1 MISRK
6 LGITAGAGVLLLG
19 SGLYFMYS
27 LFAAQGQG
35 ELATAPLNSVSSAP
49 PAFIMAVD
57 DSNSMTFE
65 RIFVGGDGRMQW
77 NSKNSSFFNSA
88 GVFFDVGASCP
99 NAAVDC
105 FVYLF
110 PHNGYNSSYSPGRA
124 IPPLDEFGFARSPTY
139 NAGYFN
145 PAVKYD
151 PWRKSD
157 GVGAASLWAAAV
169 PGTTRADP
177 RSDFATGYNVTY
189 NMASSRA
196 VSSESFGIVTGMTLP
211 KGTVYYSDGEICNTT
226 YTVVINNRNQT
237 FSNKD
242 GLPDAKKKWVEL
254 ASDWK
259 APTSCLVPLQ
269 YFPATFYLPADAPAP
284 AGYKT
289 ANANRPVIA
298 NACGPGCDMRRY
310 TITSNNYDSGYDDAI
325 KNFANWFQYHR
336 NRILSMVGSSSHA
349 MGEIEN
355 MRVGYFTINNL
366 VDVTMYDV
374 KLQRAELYKK
384 IYSLGP
390 NGGTPNRGAV
400 DFLGKQFRRTDA
412 GAPVAL
418 ACQRNGGMLFTDGY
432 TNTTSTV
439 PKGTDYGNAD
449 SSGTTHFSG
458 APFGDNYKN
467 TIADIAAAYYD
478 GPLVPLR
485 TDANFPAGQ
494 VPVSKQC
501 QTLSKTSPDWKRLDC
516 QPDLHMNFYG
526 VTLGAQGKIYEV
538 NQAATKDPYTN
549 APNWNG
555 NGDPMDSDDGRVIDE
570 LWHAAINTRGEF
582 INAKTPAEVTAAMRR
597 VLSAVAAGSSP
608 SGSIA
613 LTGARIGAGSL
624 TVTPTY
630 EVANEGTDWFSRL
643 AANQVTVDPGTQAA
657 VYTPIWE
664 ASTKFPLAAARKI
677 YFADGTGISEF
688 TTPKVTLDLLCSTP
702 SDRYPGMSRCDSAGL
717 TGLATDATATAYLRG
732 DASGEVRNGGKLR
745 DRTTI
750 LGDIINSSP
759 QISAPIDDFGY
770 RALPGRPGSTY
781 AAYMKAKLSNRYMVY
796 VGANDGM
803 LHAFDGG
810 LDSDGKAAGNG
821 GRELFAY
828 IPETSVGHMG
838 NLLKP
843 YNPLNAKDQVP
854 HRYFVDGPVTV
865 ADSFYEDAWH
875 TTLVGTTG
883 AGGRGVFAL
892 DVTSPGDFGG
902 SSRLWEINDISGAST
917 DIRNNIGFV
926 LGKPV
931 IVPFKSG
938 NTVSWKAIF
947 GNGYNSKNGKAVLF
961 VVDIGTGTPNV
972 RMIEATES
980 GAGAPSG
987 VNGLGN
993 IVVLDRKD
1001 NGDSTRM
1008 VRDGYADTVYGADAN
1023 GAVWRFDLLESA
1035 NTVSKPVF
1043 TTLSRVESRMTYRQ
1057 PILGGLVAASGEG
1070 GGVLLMFGTGSFS
1083 FANDVADE
1091 TTQSLY
1097 AFTDRSGAT
1106 ITTVT
1111 RANLLPYSVEVA
1123 TDGVSR
1129 SMTMGTRPT
1138 GSLGWYIDLPR
1149 GERMIGYPD
1158 VVSGVVFM
1166 PTYAALLNSTGCS
1179 TVGKNWLFG
1188 LDARSGMA
1196 ALSTVRLGSPGGKS
1210 YAAGTAAVALD
1221 TGGSAPVKDVAV
1233 SVVPRLQAPANPGG
1247 GAAPPTVPGSGC
1259 WMVVNVAGAQ
1269 PMYLPYPC
1277 GRQSWRQIQ

>member
-65 RIFVGGDGRMQW
+65 RIFVGGDGRLQW
-77 NSKNSSFFNSA
+77 NGSSFFKSA
-88 GVFFDVGASCP
+88 GVFYNVGVGCNNNS
-99 NAAVDC
+99 VDC
-105 FVYLF
+105 YVYLF
-110 PHNGYNSSYSPGRA
+110 PHNGYNASYTAGRA
-124 IPPLDEFGFARSPTY
+124 VPPLDEFGFARSPAY

-145 PAVKYD
+145 PAVTYE
-151 PWRKSD
+151 PWRKAD
-157 GVGAASLWAAAV
+157 GVGAAGLWDAAV
-169 PGTTRADP
+169 PGSTRADP
-177 RSDFATGYNVTY
+177 RSDFKTGYNVIY
-189 NMASSRA
+189 NLTTSRA
-196 VSSESFGIVTGMTLP
+196 LTSETYSILTGMTLP
-211 KGTVYYSDGEICNTT
+211 KGTVYYSSGETCNTT
-226 YTVVINNRNQT
+226 YTDRRGNVISNN
-237 FSNKD
+237 D
-242 GLPDAKKKWVEL
+242 GLPDAKKQWVAL
-254 ASDWK
+254 DKAWV
-259 APTSCLVPLQ
+259 APTNCTVPLQ
-269 YFPATFYLPADAPAP
+269 YFPATFYLPEAAPAP

-289 ANANRPVIA
+289 ADANRPIIK
-298 NACGPGCDMRRY
+298 NACGPSCNLRRY
-310 TITSNNYDSGYDDAI
+310 TIISDNYDSGYNDAI

-349 MGEIEN
+349 MREIEN
-355 MRVGYFTINNL
+355 MRVGYFTINKL

-374 KLQRAELYKK
+374 VKQRADLYKK
-384 IYSLGP
+384 IYSLAP
-390 NGGTPNRGAV
+390 NGGTPNREAV
-400 DFLGKQFRRTDA
+400 DFLGKQFSRTGP

-432 TNTTSTV
+432 TNTSSKV
-439 PKGTDYGNAD
+439 PDGTDYGNAD

-458 APFGDNYKN
+458 APFGDSYSN

-485 TDANFPAGQ
+485 TDDGFPAGQ

-501 QTLSKTSPDWKRLDC
+501 STLSKTSADWKRLDC
-516 QPDLHMNFYG
+516 QTNLHMNFYG

-538 NQAATKDPYTN
+538 NQAATKDPYTT

-555 NGDPMDSDDGRVIDE
+555 NGKPMDSDDGRVIDE

-643 AANQVTVDPGTQAA
+643 AANQVSVNPSTRAA

-664 ASTKFPLAAARKI
+664 ASSKFPLAASRKI
-677 YFADGTGISEF
+677 YFANGNGISEF
-688 TTPKVTLDLLCSTP
+688 TSPTVTLDMLCGTP
-702 SDRYPGMSRCDSAGL
+702 TDLYPGMSRCDSAGL
-717 TGLATDATATAYLRG
+717 TGLATDASATAYLRG

-770 RALPGRPGSTY
+770 GALTDTPGSTY
-781 AAYMKAKLSNRYMVY
+781 AAYLKTKLNNRYMVY

-810 LDSDGKAAGNG
+810 LDAEGKTAGNG

-828 IPETSVGHMG
+828 IPETSLGHMG

-865 ADSFYEDAWH
+865 GDSHYDGAWH

-892 DVTSPGDFGG
+892 DVTKPDNFGA
-902 SSRLWEINDISGAST
+902 SSRLWEINDISGGST

-947 GNGYNSKNGKAVLF
+947 GNGYNSKSGKAVLF
-961 VVDIGTGTPNV
+961 VVDIGTGSPNV
-972 RMIEATES
+972 RMIEAAES
-980 GAGAPSG
+980 GTGAPSG

-1023 GAVWRFDLLESA
+1023 GAVWRFDLLESG
-1035 NTVSKPVF
+1035 NKVSKPVF

-1111 RANLLPYSVEVA
+1111 RDNLQPYAVQVGS
-1123 TDGVSR
+1123 DGVSR
-1129 SMTMGTRPT
+1129 SMTTGTRPT
-1138 GSLGWYIDLPR
+1138 GPLGWYIDLPR

-1158 VVSGVVFM
+1158 VVAGVVFM

-1188 LDARSGMA
+1188 LDARSGAA